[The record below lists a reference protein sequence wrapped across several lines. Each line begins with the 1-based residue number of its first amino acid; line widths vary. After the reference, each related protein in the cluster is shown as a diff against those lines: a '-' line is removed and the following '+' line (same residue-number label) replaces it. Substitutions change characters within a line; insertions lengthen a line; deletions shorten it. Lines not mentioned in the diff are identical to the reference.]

1 MANYKIL
8 SNMIADRKEGDVVS
22 EKDLAGANIDALVE
36 AGHISVIHKAIKEE
50 TDK

>member
-1 MANYKIL
+1 MTNYKVL
-8 SNMIADRKEGDVVS
+8 TNMMTDRKEGDLVS

-36 AGHISVIHKAIKEE
+36 AGHLGIIHKAIKEE